1 MSMPCDLPRLK
12 NLALGF
18 CGVLL
23 VWGGVF
29 AASVAAQEQAPAAAA
44 AATPAAAEHP
54 ALGFARKDLV
64 RWTAQVDVAAKS
76 VAERQAQLE
85 AVMKGVADAK
95 AAQQAADKGAT
106 DATAA
111 LTAAEQAKA
120 AAEKAFAEAVEKK
133 KAADAAKAEADAK
146 VPQAEAAV
154 KPATDAKGAADAA
167 AGAVQAQLK
176 IAQERVALL
185 EKGPIKP
192 DPVGA
197 RLLNT
202 ATHDRPYLACKF
214 DAQGTQ
220 LFAGAQDNNLHRWDI
235 IGGPT
240 LHQPGHSSWVGTL
253 QLIPQLNQAVAGGH
267 EGKLTWWSDLDT
279 TPKVVRAIPAHKGY
293 LRAVAVSPDGTLV
306 ATGGNDNMVRV
317 WSAADGSLVKELP
330 GHERHV
336 YNVAFH
342 PSGKFLVSGDL
353 VGVLKQW
360 EVGSWNHVRD
370 LDAKVLWKYD
380 AGFQADVGG
389 IRAIDFS
396 PDGKLLAVG
405 GITEVSNAF
414 AGVGIPAVVLFDFE
428 MGKQLRVMK
437 PKENFQG
444 SVYGLRFHPT
454 EPFLIAAG
462 GGNGGAIWCW
472 KFEEEKSFAD
482 VKLPGVAYD
491 MTLHPDGLRVA
502 VALFDKTL
510 RIYDLGPKPEM
521 PAAAAAPAK

>member
-1 MSMPCDLPRLK
+1 MSVPCLLRRVK
-12 NLALGF
+12 NLALGV
-18 CGVLL
+18 CGALL

-29 AASVAAQEQAPAAAA
+29 ATSASAQEQAAAAA
-44 AATPAAAEHP
+44 PTTPPAAEHP

-64 RWTAQVDVAAKS
+64 RWTAQVEVTAKS

-95 AAQQAADKGAT
+95 AAQQAADKGVT

-111 LTAAEQAKA
+111 VTAAEQAKA
-120 AAEKAFAEAVEKK
+120 AAEKGLAEAIEKK

-146 VPQAEAAV
+146 VPPAEAAV
-154 KPATDAKGAADAA
+154 KPATEAKGAADAA
-167 AGAVQAQLK
+167 VGAVQAQLK

-192 DPVGA
+192 DPAGA

-220 LFAGAQDNNLHRWDI
+220 VFAGAQDNNLHRWDI
-235 IGGPT
+235 IAGPT

-253 QLIPQLNQAVAGGH
+253 QLIAPLNQAVAGGH

-306 ATGGNDNMVRV
+306 ATGGNDNLVRV

-330 GHERHV
+330 GHDRHV

-389 IRAIDFS
+389 I
-396 PDGKLLAVG
+396 
-405 GITEVSNAF
+405 TEVSNAF

-454 EPFLIAAG
+454 EPFLVAAG
-462 GGNGGAIWCW
+462 GGNGGALWFW

-491 MTLHPDGLRVA
+491 MALHPDGLRVA